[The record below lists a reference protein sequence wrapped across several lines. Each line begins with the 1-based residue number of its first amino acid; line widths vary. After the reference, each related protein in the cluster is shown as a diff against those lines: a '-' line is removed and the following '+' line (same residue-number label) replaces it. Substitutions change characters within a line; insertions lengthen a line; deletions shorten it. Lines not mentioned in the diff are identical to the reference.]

1 MGGSDKVGF
10 VRFVRPFV
18 RSSVPPSFLPPS
30 LSSVRVSG
38 SVRGHRALALSAAAA
53 IRVVLVSPDSASER
67 GGANGSHAPPPPPLT
82 LMFLGS
88 EMDDAKKGECHGWCW

>member
-1 MGGSDKVGF
+1 MSEVDGEVE
-10 VRFVRPFV
+10 
-18 RSSVPPSFLPPS
+18 
-30 LSSVRVSG
+30 SG
-38 SVRGHRALALSAAAA
+38 
-53 IRVVLVSPDSASER
+53 VLLRSASER